1 MFFLWHDNAGCLD
14 KGIYMFEFAA
24 IVAAIGL
31 LLTGMAIS
39 NIYMMQKKIMSIAL
53 ELMETAKNDIERLMK
68 KQAEQDINPWE
79 R

>member
-1 MFFLWHDNAGCLD
+1 
-14 KGIYMFEFAA
+14 MFEFAA

-39 NIYMMQKKIMSIAL
+39 NIYIMQKRIMGVAL
-53 ELMETAKNDIERLMK
+53 ELMETAKKDIEKVMK
-68 KQAEQDINPWE
+68 QQREQDINPWE

>member
-1 MFFLWHDNAGCLD
+1 
-14 KGIYMFEFAA
+14 MFEFAA

-39 NIYMMQKKIMSIAL
+39 NIYMMQKKMMSVAM
-53 ELMETAKNDIERLMK
+53 ELMVSAKEDIERIMK
-68 KQAEQDINPWE
+68 HQAEQDTNPWE

>member
-1 MFFLWHDNAGCLD
+1 
-14 KGIYMFEFAA
+14 MFEFAA

-39 NIYMMQKKIMSIAL
+39 NIYMMQKRIMSVAL
-53 ELMETAKNDIERLMK
+53 ELMESAKNDIERIMK
-68 KQAEQDINPWE
+68 QQAEQDTNPWE